1 MELEI
6 LLPFKVFLR
15 RGDVAEVVAESRE
28 GLFALLPRRLD
39 CVAALVP
46 GILTYRVRGEPAIF
60 LAVDEGVLVK
70 TGDRVMVSA
79 RQAFGG
85 MDLPQ
90 LHAAVKREFMR
101 VDAEEREV
109 RAAVERLEANF
120 IRRLA
125 ELDHGR

>member
-15 RGDVAEVVAESRE
+15 RTDVREVVAESRE
-28 GLFALLPRRLD
+28 GLFALLPHRLD

-46 GILTYRVRGEPAIF
+46 GIFSYRTRNESAVY

-70 TGDRVMVSA
+70 TGDRVLVSA

-85 MDLPQ
+85 MDLPS
-90 LHAAVKREFMR
+90 LHAAIKREFMKL
-101 VDAEEREV
+101 DEEEREV
-109 RAAVERLEANF
+109 RAAVARLEANF

>member
-6 LLPFKVFLR
+6 LLPFKVFLSR
-15 RGDVAEVVAESRE
+15 SDVLEVVAESRQ
-28 GLFALLPRRLD
+28 GLFALLPHRLD

-46 GILTYRVRGEPAIF
+46 GILSCRTRDEGVVY

-70 TGDRVMVSA
+70 TGDRVLVST

-85 MDLPQ
+85 MDLPR
-90 LHAAVKREFMR
+90 LHAAVTREFMKL
-101 VDAEEREV
+101 DEEEREV
-109 RAAVERLEANF
+109 RAAVARLEANF

-125 ELDHGR
+125 ELEHGR

>member
-6 LLPFKVFLR
+6 LLPFKVFLSR
-15 RGDVAEVVAESRE
+15 ADVLEVVAESGD

-46 GILTYRVRGEPAIF
+46 GILSYRTPAATAY

-70 TGDRVMVSA
+70 TGERVLVSA

-90 LHAAVKREFMR
+90 LHAAVKREFMKL
-101 VDAEEREV
+101 DEEEREV
-109 RAAVERLEANF
+109 RAAVARLEANF